1 MRKVIEELKKVW
13 KEESGVTIIEALLYG
28 AVIATIAYVSVNAVG
43 TYVKGGASNLGS
55 SVSGKLTPT
64 WS

>member
-1 MRKVIEELKKVW
+1 MRKVIDEFKKVW
-13 KEESGVTIIEALLYG
+13 NEETGVTIIEALLYG
-28 AVIATIAYVSVNAVG
+28 AVIATISYVSINAVG
-43 TYVKGGASNLGS
+43 TYVKGGSSNLGS